1 MDFNILENE
10 IVESYTLNDIYEEIE
25 NFAEMTS
32 DLVEIIRIGNLL
44 NDANSYLTSLN
55 N

>member
-1 MDFNILENE
+1 MDFDILESE

-25 NFAEMTS
+25 NFIEITS
-32 DLVEIIRIGNLL
+32 DLVEKIRSFTLL
-44 NDANSYLTSLN
+44 NNANSYLTSLN